1 MGPEFPPRMGSYPGG
16 AAAQAA
22 ATAAG
27 LDQAAAA
34 AQYMAGHH
42 GYDVYKG
49 KFMHCLSIF
58 INTFLIQLRL
68 TYDQMRASDFMSKSG
83 FLKGKSKHLYNLL
96 ILFVCLKYQFFTS
109 FVNSI

>member
-1 MGPEFPPRMGSYPGG
+1 MFVESIMFSGLYDQSVYGGPHLGPEFPPRMGSYPGG
-16 AAAQAA
+16 AAAQAAQAA

-49 KFMHCLSIF
+49 KFMHCCNLPSSI
-58 INTFLIQLRL
+58 
-68 TYDQMRASDFMSKSG
+68 
-83 FLKGKSKHLYNLL
+83 
-96 ILFVCLKYQFFTS
+96 FFTS
-109 FVNSI
+109 FLKHSDLI

>member
-1 MGPEFPPRMGSYPGG
+1 MNFCSEINSLIFSGLYDQSVYGGSAAHLGPEFPPRMGVTAAGYPGG
-16 AAAQAA
+16 AAAQAV

-49 KFMHCLSIF
+49 KSIHCLSSNIIKAKSCKNPKTGSF
-58 INTFLIQLRL
+58 K
-68 TYDQMRASDFMSKSG
+68 TYIITMAS
-83 FLKGKSKHLYNLL
+83 
-96 ILFVCLKYQFFTS
+96 
-109 FVNSI
+109 

>member
-1 MGPEFPPRMGSYPGG
+1 MKLTFLLRLFYIKIQLRVLLLEVRIFSGLYDQSVYGGAGGPHLGPEFPPRMGSYPGG

-49 KFMHCLSIF
+49 KFMHCLSI
-58 INTFLIQLRL
+58 L
-68 TYDQMRASDFMSKSG
+68 
-83 FLKGKSKHLYNLL
+83 
-96 ILFVCLKYQFFTS
+96 
-109 FVNSI
+109 